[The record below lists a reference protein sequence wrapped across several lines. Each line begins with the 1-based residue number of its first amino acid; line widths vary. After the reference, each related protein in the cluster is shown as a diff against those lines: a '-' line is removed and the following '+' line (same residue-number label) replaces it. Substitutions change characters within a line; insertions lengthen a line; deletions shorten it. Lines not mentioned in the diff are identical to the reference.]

1 MQLYHDNVHLH
12 VIQIIYETQEQSI
25 VVTYQK
31 MQLFINHEQRQ
42 QNLYGEIQNDENH
55 YGEQTQ

>member
-1 MQLYHDNVHLH
+1 
-12 VIQIIYETQEQSI
+12 
-25 VVTYQK
+25 